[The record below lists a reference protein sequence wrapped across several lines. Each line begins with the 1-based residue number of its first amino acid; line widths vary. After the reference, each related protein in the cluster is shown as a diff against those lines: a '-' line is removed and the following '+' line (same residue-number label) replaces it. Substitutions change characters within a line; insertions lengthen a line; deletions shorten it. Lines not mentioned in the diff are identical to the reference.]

1 MDEEGLRSAL
11 HRQGLGRVAEDL
23 LAMAAPMVRIY
34 AKPAEDEAIPIG
46 ASKLGG
52 QPDLPEGVERPAWHE
67 PMGFLGQF
75 NLAEVAP
82 HDTEAALPTAG
93 LLSFFF
99 ETDGEPL
106 YSARW
111 GLPDDA
117 PYEDD
122 PAFDPSPGWRVLYHQ
137 GDPATFVRREIPPD
151 LNEFARYAP
160 CAARFAAEITL
171 PDVDGPEIAPLGL
184 TTAERSAL
192 INIELE
198 VNKGTWKERGYH
210 LLGYPINFGGAALAR
225 CDEESRHL
233 GYVWADADA
242 AQRLEIERDVATRWR
257 LLLQLDSSGDT
268 GFDWAGGG
276 VLHVCIECQA
286 LPRADFSRVWL
297 IMQLL

>member
-52 QPDLPEGVERPAWHE
+52 QPDLPEGVEWPAWHE

-122 PAFDPSPGWRVLYHQ
+122 PAFDP
-137 GDPATFVRREIPPD
+137 PAGASF
-151 LNEFARYAP
+151 
-160 CAARFAAEITL
+160 
-171 PDVDGPEIAPLGL
+171 
-184 TTAERSAL
+184 TTRAIRPRSCAERSL
-192 INIELE
+192 
-198 VNKGTWKERGYH
+198 
-210 LLGYPINFGGAALAR
+210 PI
-225 CDEESRHL
+225 
-233 GYVWADADA
+233 
-242 AQRLEIERDVATRWR
+242 
-257 LLLQLDSSGDT
+257 
-268 GFDWAGGG
+268 
-276 VLHVCIECQA
+276 
-286 LPRADFSRVWL
+286 
-297 IMQLL
+297 

>member
-137 GDPATFVRREIPPD
+137 GDPATFVRREDPSRSERVCPLRPMCRTLRGRD
-151 LNEFARYAP
+151 HTAGRRWSRDR
-160 CAARFAAEITL
+160 AARLDHGRAQCA
-171 PDVDGPEIAPLGL
+171 
-184 TTAERSAL
+184 
-192 INIELE
+192 
-198 VNKGTWKERGYH
+198 NKYR
-210 LLGYPINFGGAALAR
+210 
-225 CDEESRHL
+225 
-233 GYVWADADA
+233 
-242 AQRLEIERDVATRWR
+242 
-257 LLLQLDSSGDT
+257 
-268 GFDWAGGG
+268 AGGEQG
-276 VLHVCIECQA
+276 NLERA
-286 LPRADFSRVWL
+286 WLPSSWL
-297 IMQLL
+297 SH